1 MYLWGLNMIMV
12 SIMNICM
19 CAYVY
24 SSSPLAVKLV
34 LGVLTKCFQGKVFS
48 VLISVT
54 RGVVFSMNFIFI
66 SFDFVI
72 KVRVIGITF
81 RGGKAFRGTVVI
93 NPV

>member
-1 MYLWGLNMIMV
+1 MYLWGLNMIIV

-19 CAYVY
+19 CAHVY

-54 RGVVFSMNFIFI
+54 RVFSMNFIFI